1 MVHDLH
7 VHSEDQ
13 YGRQTPSPEQR
24 ASSET
29 ASPGGRGQR
38 HGSPATSSVGGHDLS
53 GADTRPLSLAS
64 PLDPKLYTVNDEPIG
79 PDRVIDYRFLYEIV
93 RDRLARQEDRG
104 KSLDAKLA
112 TLLTGVVAAIGFSFR
127 LSPSLVTTGT
137 AFLYLLPLVLIASA
151 FSTKLSDLA
160 PDIESLERSFP
171 PYPVST
177 LMAAVAA
184 IREAHRVTL
193 AAYDRKAS
201 RLDHAIA
208 ATLLVTSGAL
218 VAQLAVALGLLH

>member
-13 YGRQTPSPEQR
+13 DGRQTASTEQR

-29 ASPGGRGQR
+29 GTSGGHRQR
-38 HGSPATSSVGGHDLS
+38 DERSTASSVGGDDLS
-53 GADTRPLSLAS
+53 GAETRSVSVAS
-64 PLDPKLYTVNDEPIG
+64 PLDPKLYTINDEPIG
-79 PDRVIDYRFLYEIV
+79 PERVTDYRFLYEMV

-127 LSPSLVTTGT
+127 LPPSIVTTGT
-137 AFLYLLPLVLIASA
+137 AFFYLLPLVLIASA

-177 LMAAVAA
+177 LVAAVAA

-193 AAYDRKAS
+193 TAYDRKAS

-218 VAQLAVALGLLH
+218 VAQLAVAFGPLH

>member
-1 MVHDLH
+1 M
-7 VHSEDQ
+7 
-13 YGRQTPSPEQR
+13 
-24 ASSET
+24 
-29 ASPGGRGQR
+29 
-38 HGSPATSSVGGHDLS
+38 GGHDLS